1 MFDTFSLPN
10 WTIFGSE
17 IPEDIYNS
25 IMCEI
30 KEIENEG
37 SPNKWNKHLAGA
49 IEKEYELIKSRSS
62 FVPFLKKMA
71 TEYTHHLRK
80 IKDIQFEVCEL
91 WVNYQQK
98 NEYNP
103 IHNHHGDYS
112 FVLWMEIPF
121 KHLNECS
128 VKNTVNSNSTHLA
141 SSFEF
146 VYTDILGKV
155 STHTLPVEKGW
166 EGRIIMFPAQL
177 QHIVYPFYT
186 SDGYRISVS
195 GNLIVKNL
203 IQE

>member
-10 WTIFGSE
+10 WNICGSE

-30 KEIENEG
+30 KEIVNEG
-37 SPNKWNKHLAGA
+37 SPNKWNNHLAGA
-49 IEKEYELIKSRSS
+49 IEKEYQLIKSRSS
-62 FVPFLKKMA
+62 LDPFLIDVSKKYLHSDRRY
-71 TEYTHHLRK
+71 EV
-80 IKDIQFEVCEL
+80 KDM
-91 WVNYQQK
+91 WVNFQQK

-103 IHNHHGDYS
+103 IHNHRGDFS

-128 VKNTVNSNSTHLA
+128 VKSVVNSNARQSA

-166 EGRIIMFPAQL
+166 EGRIVMFPAWL
-177 QHIVYPFYT
+177 WHCVDPNNTNDI
-186 SDGYRISVS
+186 RISVS
-195 GNLIVKNL
+195 FNF
-203 IQE
+203 IQKGFNV